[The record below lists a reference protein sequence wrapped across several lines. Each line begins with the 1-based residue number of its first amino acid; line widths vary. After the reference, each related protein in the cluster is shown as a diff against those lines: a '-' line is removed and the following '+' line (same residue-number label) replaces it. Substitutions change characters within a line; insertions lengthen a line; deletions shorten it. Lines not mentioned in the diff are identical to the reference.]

1 MRGASHEQEA
11 QYTVIF
17 AGAFVAGILIGIL
30 DLGHLA
36 GIGVG
41 IAVGVSLMLVLLA
54 VQHKRGPA

>member
-1 MRGASHEQEA
+1 MNKKA

-30 DLGHLA
+30 DLGLLA

-41 IAVGVSLMLVLLA
+41 VAVGVSLMLVLLA
-54 VQHKRGPA
+54 AQHKRGPA

>member
-1 MRGASHEQEA
+1 MNKKA

-30 DLGHLA
+30 DLGLLVA
-36 GIGVG
+36 IGVG
-41 IAVGVSLMLVLLA
+41 VAVGVSLMLVLLA